1 MKSLIRL
8 LLLFVVL
15 SFSKGLEATHIIG
28 GEIYYDCLGN
38 GQFRITLKLYRDCF
52 LGQAPYDNPA
62 TVSVY
67 NSSGTLVQNI
77 FMQFPGSNVLP
88 INALTP
94 CYQDNAQVCVEEAV
108 YEEIV
113 SLPLSPGGYTLSYQ
127 RCCRNESILNIFDPG
142 DTGSTYTIRIPES
155 AWTDCNS
162 SPRFNNFPPIVLCVD
177 DPLVFDHSATD
188 PDGDQLV
195 YSFCSPFEGG
205 STTDPMP
212 VPAAPPPYN
221 FVNFIPPYSAVNP
234 LASNPQATV
243 DPVTGEI
250 NGMPTQQGQYVVA
263 VCVEEYRNGV
273 LLSVNKRDFQ
283 FNVINCSGI
292 SIADFAAPLADIETG
307 NVCNGLLVNFINQS
321 EFSSYYQWDFG
332 VEGIATDISDLP
344 NPVYVYPDTGV
355 YTVMLISNP
364 GYNCSDTAFMDIA
377 VYRELI
383 ADIALPNPQCII
395 GNTFDFVAGGE
406 FESNASFAW
415 TFGGN
420 VNVSASNA
428 QDPTGISWN
437 EAGIFPV
444 TLTITNPYCS
454 AFDSTIV
461 VIHPELEVGFTVNAS
476 NVCEPANV
484 IFTNTSAFSQGATF
498 FWEFGDGGTSTQLN
512 PIYQYTTPGNY
523 DVSLTVKNI
532 VGCTDTIT
540 LQRPAFITVR
550 ESPDAG
556 ISASPVVQ
564 SILTPEV
571 TFEDLSENDLD
582 TWLEPGDG
590 NRVEFPDGMY
600 IYSDTGTYEAR
611 IIAVNEVGCY
621 DTASVKVKIEPIYVF
636 YVPNAFTPNGDSV
649 NDTFYPRIEGFKRYE
664 MIIYDRWGDEVFR
677 TTDLNKHWD
686 GKANGGKNISPLGVY
701 TYTIKVLDI
710 QKNERSYLGSVTLV
724 R

>member
-1 MKSLIRL
+1 MLIGL
-8 LLLFVVL
+8 LLTVFNRA
-15 SFSKGLEATHIIG
+15 EATHIIG
-28 GEIYYDCLGN
+28 GEIFYDCLGN

-113 SLPLSPGGYTLSYQ
+113 NLPLSPGGYTLSYQ

-142 DTGSTYTIRIPES
+142 ETGSTYTIQIPES

-162 SPRFNNFPPIVLCVD
+162 SPRFNNFPPIVLCVN
-177 DPLVFDHSATD
+177 DPLIFDHSATD

-234 LASNPQATV
+234 LASTPGATV

-250 NGMPTQQGQYVVA
+250 NGMPTTQGQFVVA

-292 SIADFAAPLADIETG
+292 SIADFEAPQADITSG
-307 NVCNGLLVNFINQS
+307 NVCNGLVVNFINQS
-321 EFSSYYQWDFG
+321 EFSTYFQWDFG
-332 VEGIATDISDLP
+332 VPGITTDISELT
-344 NPVYVYPDTGV
+344 NPVYVYPDTGE

-364 GYNCSDTAFMDIA
+364 GFNCSDTAFLNIA
-377 VYRELI
+377 VYRELT
-383 ADIALPNPQCII
+383 ADIALPEPQCIT
-395 GNTFDFVAGGE
+395 GNSFDFIAGGE

-420 VNVSASNA
+420 VNQSTSTNQNPSN
-428 QDPTGISWN
+428 ISWN
-437 EAGIFPV
+437 EPGVFPV
-444 TLTITNPYCS
+444 TLLISNPYCT

-461 VIHPELEVGFTVNAS
+461 VVHPELEVGFTVNAN
-476 NVCEPANV
+476 NVCEPATI
-484 IFTNTSAFSQGATF
+484 IFTNTSAFSPGASF
-498 FWEFGDGGTSTQLN
+498 LWEFGDGNTSTLLN
-512 PIYQYTTPGNY
+512 PIHQYLTPGSY
-523 DVSLTVKNI
+523 DVSLTVSNI
-532 VGCTDTIT
+532 VGCTDTST
-540 LQRPAFITVR
+540 LSRPAYITVR

-556 ISASPVVQ
+556 IDASPLVQ

-571 TFEDLSENDLD
+571 TFEDLSENELD

-590 NRVEFPDGMY
+590 SRYEFPDVMHTY
-600 IYSDTGTYEAR
+600 TDTGVFDAR

-621 DTASVKVKIEPIYVF
+621 DTASIKVRIEPIFAF

-664 MIIYDRWGDEVFR
+664 MVIFDRWGDEVFR
-677 TTDLNKHWD
+677 TTDINKQWD

-710 QKNERSYLGSVTLV
+710 LRNERSYLGSVTLV

>member
-1 MKSLIRL
+1 MLIGL
-8 LLLFVVL
+8 LLSVFNRV
-15 SFSKGLEATHIIG
+15 EATHIIG
-28 GEIYYDCLGN
+28 GEIFYDCLGN
-38 GQFRITLKLYRDCF
+38 GQFRVTLKLYRDCF

-67 NSSGTLVQNI
+67 NSSGVLVQNL

-108 YEEIV
+108 YEEII
-113 SLPLSPGGYTLSYQ
+113 SLPASPGGYTLSYQ

-142 DTGSTYTIRIPES
+142 ETGSTYTIQIPES

-162 SPRFNNFPPIVLCVD
+162 SPRFNNFPPIVLCVN
-177 DPLVFDHSATD
+177 DPLIFDHSATD

-221 FVNFIPPYSAVNP
+221 FVNFIPPYSATNP
-234 LASNPQATV
+234 LASTPGATV

-250 NGMPTQQGQYVVA
+250 NGMPTAQGQYVVA

-292 SIADFAAPLADIETG
+292 SIADFEAPQADIATG
-307 NVCNGLLVNFINQS
+307 NVCNGLVVGFVNQS
-321 EFSSYYQWDFG
+321 EFSTFFQWDFG
-332 VEGIATDISDLP
+332 VDGITTDISELA
-344 NPVYVYPDTGV
+344 NPVFVYPDTGV

-364 GYNCSDTAFMDIA
+364 GFNCSDTAFLNIA
-377 VYRELI
+377 VYRELT
-383 ADIALPNPQCII
+383 ADIALPDPQCIT
-395 GNTFDFVAGGE
+395 GNSFDFVAGGE
-406 FESNASFAW
+406 FESNANFAW
-415 TFGGN
+415 TFGGS
-420 VNVSASNA
+420 VNQSTSTDQNPAN
-428 QDPTGISWN
+428 ISWN
-437 EAGIFPV
+437 EAGVFPV
-444 TLTITNPYCS
+444 TLLISNPYCT

-461 VIHPELEVGFTVNAS
+461 VVHPELEVGFTVNAN
-476 NVCEPANV
+476 NVCEPATI
-484 IFTNTSAFSQGATF
+484 IFTNTSAFSPGASF
-498 FWEFGDGGTSTQLN
+498 LWEFGDGNTSTLLN
-512 PIYQYTTPGNY
+512 PIHQYLTPGSY
-523 DVSLTVKNI
+523 DVSLTVNNI
-532 VGCTDTIT
+532 VGCTDTST
-540 LQRPAFITVR
+540 LSRPAYITVR

-556 ISASPVVQ
+556 IDASPLVQ

-590 NRVEFPDGMY
+590 SRYEFPDVMH
-600 IYSDTGTYEAR
+600 IYTDTGTFDAR
-611 IIAVNEVGCY
+611 VIAVNEVGCY
-621 DTASVKVKIEPIYVF
+621 DTASIKIKIEPIFTF

-664 MIIYDRWGDEVFR
+664 MVIFDRWGDEVFR
-677 TTDLNKHWD
+677 TTDIGKQWD
-686 GKANGGKNISPLGVY
+686 GKSNGGKNISPLGVY

-710 QKNERSYLGSVTLV
+710 LRNERSYLGSVTLV

>member
-1 MKSLIRL
+1 MKLYLRILLIGL
-8 LLLFVVL
+8 LLSVFNRV
-15 SFSKGLEATHIIG
+15 EATHIIG
-28 GEIYYDCLGN
+28 GEIFYDCLGN
-38 GQFRITLKLYRDCF
+38 GQFRVTLKLYRDCF

-67 NSSGTLVQNI
+67 NSSGVLVQNL

-108 YEEIV
+108 YEEII
-113 SLPLSPGGYTLSYQ
+113 SLPASPGGYTLSYQ

-142 DTGSTYTIRIPES
+142 ETGSTYTIQIPES

-162 SPRFNNFPPIVLCVD
+162 SPRFNNFPPIVLCVN
-177 DPLVFDHSATD
+177 DPLIFDHSATD

-221 FVNFIPPYSAVNP
+221 FVNFIPPYSATNP
-234 LASNPQATV
+234 LASTPGATV

-250 NGMPTQQGQYVVA
+250 NGMPTAQGQYVVA

-292 SIADFAAPLADIETG
+292 SIADFEAPQADIATG
-307 NVCNGLLVNFINQS
+307 NVCNGLVVGFVNQS
-321 EFSSYYQWDFG
+321 EFSTFFQWDFG
-332 VEGIATDISDLP
+332 VDGITTDISELA
-344 NPVYVYPDTGV
+344 NPVFVYPDTGV

-364 GYNCSDTAFMDIA
+364 GFNCSDTAFLNIA
-377 VYRELI
+377 VYRELT
-383 ADIALPNPQCII
+383 ADIALPDPQCIT
-395 GNTFDFVAGGE
+395 GNSFDFVAGGE
-406 FESNASFAW
+406 FESNANFAW
-415 TFGGN
+415 TFGGS
-420 VNVSASNA
+420 VNQSTSTDQNPAN
-428 QDPTGISWN
+428 ISWN
-437 EAGIFPV
+437 EAGVFPV
-444 TLTITNPYCS
+444 TLLISNPYCT

-461 VIHPELEVGFTVNAS
+461 VVHPELEVGFTVNAN
-476 NVCEPANV
+476 NVCEPATI
-484 IFTNTSAFSQGATF
+484 IFTNTSAFSPGASF
-498 FWEFGDGGTSTQLN
+498 LWEFGDGNTSTLLN
-512 PIYQYTTPGNY
+512 PIHQYLTPGSY
-523 DVSLTVKNI
+523 DVSLTVNNI
-532 VGCTDTIT
+532 VGCTDTST
-540 LQRPAFITVR
+540 LSRPAYITVR

-556 ISASPVVQ
+556 IDASPLVQ

-590 NRVEFPDGMY
+590 SRYEFPDVMH
-600 IYSDTGTYEAR
+600 IYTDTGTFDAR
-611 IIAVNEVGCY
+611 VIAVNEVGCY
-621 DTASVKVKIEPIYVF
+621 DTASIKIKIEPIFTF

-664 MIIYDRWGDEVFR
+664 MVIFDRWGDEVFR
-677 TTDLNKHWD
+677 TTDIGKQWD
-686 GKANGGKNISPLGVY
+686 GKSNGGKNISPLGVY

-710 QKNERSYLGSVTLV
+710 LRNERSYLGSVTLV